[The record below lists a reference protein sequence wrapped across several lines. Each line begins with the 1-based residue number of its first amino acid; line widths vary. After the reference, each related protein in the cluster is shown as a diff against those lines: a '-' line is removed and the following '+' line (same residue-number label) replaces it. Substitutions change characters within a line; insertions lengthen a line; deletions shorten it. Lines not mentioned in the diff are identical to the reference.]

1 MKKLGFFL
9 LFCFVSTSSVFC
21 QKGKQH
27 EFIGTIQLLDK
38 SLITYKLVFKETG
51 DGNIEG
57 RSISDFAGAHRTESR
72 IKGKMDPDNK
82 KISFSEYENI
92 STKSDYPDSTF
103 CYVHIYNAKLT
114 LKKNKSVIQGHFYSR
129 YTDGALCVEGDLYLA
144 GQDQLFAKMDKATK
158 RAKIFVKD
166 EKLAKAD
173 KYITE
178 TKANLKD
185 VYLKEDDQLN
195 FKTKSRMVYLKIWDA
210 EHEDGDRISV
220 YQNDKVIL
228 DNYKV
233 VKEPKMLLITID
245 QQTEDIK
252 IVANNEGRIPP
263 NSANIAVIDNKDLT
277 PMKVAL
283 NKGKEVTLKFQKI
296 DD

>member
-1 MKKLGFFL
+1 
-9 LFCFVSTSSVFC
+9 
-21 QKGKQH
+21 
-27 EFIGTIQLLDK
+27 
-38 SLITYKLVFKETG
+38 
-51 DGNIEG
+51 
-57 RSISDFAGAHRTESR
+57 
-72 IKGKMDPDNK
+72 
-82 KISFSEYENI
+82 
-92 STKSDYPDSTF
+92 
-103 CYVHIYNAKLT
+103 
-114 LKKNKSVIQGHFYSR
+114 
-129 YTDGALCVEGDLYLA
+129 
-144 GQDQLFAKMDKATK
+144 
-158 RAKIFVKD
+158 
-166 EKLAKAD
+166 
-173 KYITE
+173 
-178 TKANLKD
+178 
-185 VYLKEDDQLN
+185 
-195 FKTKSRMVYLKIWDA
+195 MVYLKIWDA